1 MKILINGK
9 ECTCEKGE
17 YLLQVARRNGFEIP
31 TLCHHAA
38 IEDGQ
43 GSCRLCIVEVKE
55 RGRSKVVVSCVYPI
69 TGEIEVETDSPKI
82 HRERAM
88 ILTLMAKRAPESPEI
103 AALCE
108 KYGAPQIRRFVKADG
123 EKCMMCGTCA
133 KICSALSVGA
143 ISTVNRGI
151 TKEVATPYHEPSASC
166 TGCGACAYVCPTG
179 AITLVEDTGKRVI
192 WGKTFKLVHCQ
203 NCGAVI
209 GTEEQLAEAAK
220 RAGEPV
226 ACLCDICR
234 RKNMTDVMSRVYG
247 Y

>member
-38 IEDGQ
+38 IPEGQ

-55 RGRSKVVVSCVYPI
+55 RGRSEVVVSCVYPI
-69 TGEIEVETDSPKI
+69 TGEIEVETDSPRI

-88 ILTLMAKRAPESPEI
+88 ILTLLSKRAPESPEI

-108 KYGAPQIRRFVKADG
+108 KYGAPVVKRFVKADG

-133 KICSALSVGA
+133 KVCHALSTGA
-143 ISTVNRGI
+143 IATVNRGI
-151 TKEVATPYHEPSASC
+151 TKEVATPYHDPSAVC
-166 TGCGACAYVCPTG
+166 TGCAACAYVCPTG
-179 AITLVEDTGKRVI
+179 AITVEETEETRTI
-192 WGKTFKLVHCQ
+192 WSKTFKLVHCSC
-203 NCGAVI
+203 CGAAI
-209 GTEEQLAEAAK
+209 GTAEQISEAAK
-220 RAGEPV
+220 RAGEAESP
-226 ACLCDICR
+226 LCDACR
-234 RKNMTDVMSRVYG
+234 RKQMTDVMSRVYG